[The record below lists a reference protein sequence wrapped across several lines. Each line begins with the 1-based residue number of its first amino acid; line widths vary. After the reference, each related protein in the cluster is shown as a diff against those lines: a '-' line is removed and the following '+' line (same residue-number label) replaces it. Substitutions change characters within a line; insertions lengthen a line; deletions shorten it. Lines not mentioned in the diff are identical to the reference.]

1 MTPSDLQAYINRHR
15 VFGHIIFLGIPT
27 PTVEAAAAAV
37 GTHPEKIVKSVVFD
51 LGERVIL
58 AVSSGIEHIERRVIA
73 ARYGIGRKRV
83 RLATPETVLRVTG
96 YTIGTVPPFGHIS
109 PLETLID
116 RRVMA
121 HPQVY
126 AGGGDHNALIRL
138 HPDDILN
145 LSQGEV
151 LDLHTWPSES

>member
-1 MTPSDLQAYINRHR
+1 
-15 VFGHIIFLGIPT
+15 
-27 PTVEAAAAAV
+27 
-37 GTHPEKIVKSVVFD
+37 
-51 LGERVIL
+51 
-58 AVSSGIEHIERRVIA
+58 
-73 ARYGIGRKRV
+73 
-83 RLATPETVLRVTG
+83 
-96 YTIGTVPPFGHIS
+96 
-109 PLETLID
+109 
-116 RRVMA
+116 MA